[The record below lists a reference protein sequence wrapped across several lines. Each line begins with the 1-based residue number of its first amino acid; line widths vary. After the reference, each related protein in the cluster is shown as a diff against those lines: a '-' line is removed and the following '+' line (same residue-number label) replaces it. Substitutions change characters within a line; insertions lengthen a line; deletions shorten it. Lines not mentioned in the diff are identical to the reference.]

1 MVITHMYRSKLSVL
15 FQPYLLQVIISI
27 SDSFVYTY
35 YRSCIYDISI
45 LWPSVVYTIGSPL
58 KKQSI
63 MPDSAYGGL

>member
-27 SDSFVYTY
+27 SDSFVCTY

-45 LWPSVVYTIGSPL
+45 LWPLVVYTMHGKPSKEAI
-58 KKQSI
+58 
-63 MPDSAYGGL
+63 DNA